1 MWFTSSRKAGM
12 RAVITVAASAVALIA
27 VAAPAQAAVPF
38 SWHQR
43 GYQAVSYWQLGDRYH
58 TFAGIYGWVNT
69 DQIQGG
75 KPVPA
80 RSVSIDVAQSYCDRA
95 HDRWVDR
102 YWFGNAGGAP
112 VSIARNFAT
121 ASWPATAVTLS
132 GEQYNTP
139 LIRHSCDALDWHHV
153 TSVTLPAAPATIG
166 ATFTTSG
173 PMVISNSSR
182 RERYDPWFYVTINV
196 ARARMASHVNVQ
208 LSASNPALAALG
220 SLPKPD
226 FAFVGHNIHTEITI
240 TRGPVPGGS

>member
-1 MWFTSSRKAGM
+1 M

-43 GYQAVSYWQLGDRYH
+43 GYQAVSYWQLADRHH
-58 TFAGIYGWVNT
+58 TFAGIYGWVRT

-80 RSVSIDVAQSYCDRA
+80 RAVSIDVAQSYCDRA

-102 YWFGNAGGAP
+102 YWFGLTDGAP

-121 ASWPATAVTLS
+121 ASWPATAVTLA

-139 LIRHSCDALDWHHV
+139 LIRHSCDALNWRHV
-153 TSVTLPAAPATIG
+153 TSVTLPATQARIG
-166 ATFTTSG
+166 AAFTTSG
-173 PMVISNSSR
+173 PMVTSNSAK
-182 RERYDPWFYVTINV
+182 RERYDPWFYVTINA
-196 ARARMASHVNVQ
+196 ARARMASAINVQ
-208 LSASNPALAALG
+208 LSASNPDLTALG
-220 SLPKPD
+220 SLPVPD
-226 FAFVGHNIHTEITI
+226 FAFVGHNIHTEIDI
-240 TRGPVPGGS
+240 IRGPVPGGS

>member
-1 MWFTSSRKAGM
+1 MLVKSWRKVGV
-12 RAVITVAASAVALIA
+12 RAVMVVLASAAVVAG
-27 VAAPAQAAVPF
+27 VAAPAQATVPF

-58 TFAGIYGWVNT
+58 TLVSIYGSVRT

-80 RSVSIDVAQSYCDRA
+80 RSVSIDIAQSYCDRA

-102 YWFGNAGGAP
+102 YWFGSTDGAP
-112 VSIARNFAT
+112 VSIAHNFAT
-121 ASWPATAVTLS
+121 ASWPATAVTLT

-139 LIRHSCDALDWHHV
+139 LIRHSCDALDWQHV
-153 TSVTLPAAPATIG
+153 TTVTLPATRATID
-166 ATFTTSG
+166 AAFTTSG

-182 RERYDPWFYVTINV
+182 RERHDPWFYVTINV
-196 ARARMASHVNVQ
+196 ARARMV
-208 LSASNPALAALG
+208 SAAEVRLAVSNPDLTALG

-240 TRGPVPGGS
+240 IRGHAPGER

>member
-1 MWFTSSRKAGM
+1 M

-27 VAAPAQAAVPF
+27 VAAPAQATVPF

-58 TFAGIYGWVNT
+58 TFVGIYGSVRT

-80 RSVSIDVAQSYCDRA
+80 RSVSIDIAQSYCDRA
-95 HDRWVDR
+95 HNRWVDR
-102 YWFGNAGGAP
+102 YWSGLTDGAP
-112 VSIARNFAT
+112 VSITRNLAA
-121 ASWPATAVTLS
+121 ASWRATAVTLA

-139 LIRHSCDALDWHHV
+139 LIRHSCDALDWQHV
-153 TSVTLPAAPATIG
+153 TSVTLPAAQAAIS

-173 PMVISNSSR
+173 PMVISNSAK
-182 RERYDPWFYVTINV
+182 RERYDPWFYVTINA
-196 ARARMASHVNVQ
+196 ARARMASAVDVQ
-208 LSASNPALAALG
+208 LAASNPDLTALR

-240 TRGPVPGGS
+240 IRGHLPGRS